1 MSPSRTEEL
10 TLRAQLFYYAR
21 KKNIPSINLDAY
33 KAHLASKSSPPADE
47 TPPYPTPFAEIV
59 ALITSGR
66 PIPGIKDIPPTVLP
80 EKATQPAASR
90 RKKPWE
96 KDENMAV
103 EQRTFGDRR
112 DEAIIQDFPE
122 ESSLGNTG
130 GEM

>member
-1 MSPSRTEEL
+1 MNVPPID
-10 TLRAQLFYYAR
+10 F
-21 KKNIPSINLDAY
+21 DAY

-80 EKATQPAASR
+80 EKATKPSASR

-96 KDENMAV
+96 KDGNPLE

-112 DEAIIQDFPE
+112 DEAIMQDVPE
-122 ESSLGNTG
+122 EPGLEHTEG
-130 GEM
+130 GL